1 MTICLICM
9 RIGSSSGKL
18 IIVSKLKQIIVWV
31 IIYFFVRSSGCHSLA
46 RKRVKELRDKN
57 IKLDFILAFGSNNG
71 LDRISFTED
80 KSSNDLIKK
89 ERRKS
94 DFVRVK
100 MLNYWATVLTYKKC
114 LNYLEYCSS
123 HFNGLKLQ
131 IMCTKIYND
140 INIHYL
146 KREVHVPNNSN
157 NNSSLSVYLT
167 TVLSLILNHSICTY

>member
-1 MTICLICM
+1 MILGSYYGVLNNLKKPAHNEDWF
-9 RIGSSSGKL
+9 RINVYNNLYDNLFNLHENWFIK
-18 IIVSKLKQIIVWV
+18 
-31 IIYFFVRSSGCHSLA
+31 RSGCHSLA
-46 RKRVKELRDKN
+46 RKP
-57 IKLDFILAFGSNNG
+57 FGSNNG

-89 ERRKS
+89 EQRKR

-146 KREVHVPNNSN
+146 KREVHVPNNISVLT
-157 NNSSLSVYLT
+157 SLF
-167 TVLSLILNHSICTY
+167 H